1 MTPEALNES
10 LYRRCQ
16 QMAAAAGR
24 AEYAAAR
31 ARRIKPGQGMFCAA
45 AAVWVNLFECYRKG
59 RVTEETIKGNL
70 MLGHVYDDSPAW
82 DGVPSSYRIPSST
95 PKRRKQTT

>member
-16 QMAAAAGR
+16 QMAARAAQ

-31 ARRIKPGQGMFCAA
+31 RARRIRPGQGMFCAA

-59 RVTEETIKGNL
+59 QVTEETLKGNL
-70 MLGHVYDDSPAW
+70 MVGHVYDDSPAW
-82 DGVPSSYRIPSST
+82 DGIPPSYRIPSST
-95 PKRRKQTT
+95 LKRKLR